1 MQEEGCISCDGDCS
15 TLRVHS
21 SLEGVSVRVNSNGD
35 NIQLTFRVTLAVW
48 YTTPGQA
55 LTRRPQYT
63 RRSGIKPPGVWR
75 ECEIGAGFHRMSRLN
90 SFINNAGRGTYRQG
104 HLSWSVPLSI
114 ASEAVTLTL
123 KRATYHWNWF
133 PYLYFLSCSS
143 DPLKI
148 ITDNFTSISPAIVL
162 ARAYTSKIE
171 LLIKKNDCQ

>member
-1 MQEEGCISCDGDCS
+1 MRLGLVNGSCAPNLISANPRLSQLAMHECKRRDEFHVIGDCS

-35 NIQLTFRVTLAVW
+35 HIQLTFRLTLAVW
-48 YTTPGQA
+48 YTTPGQS

-75 ECEIGAGFHRMSRLN
+75 ECEIGTGFHRMSRLN

-123 KRATYHWNWF
+123 KRAPYHWNWF
-133 PYLYFLSCSS
+133 PYLYFL
-143 DPLKI
+143 
-148 ITDNFTSISPAIVL
+148 
-162 ARAYTSKIE
+162 
-171 LLIKKNDCQ
+171 